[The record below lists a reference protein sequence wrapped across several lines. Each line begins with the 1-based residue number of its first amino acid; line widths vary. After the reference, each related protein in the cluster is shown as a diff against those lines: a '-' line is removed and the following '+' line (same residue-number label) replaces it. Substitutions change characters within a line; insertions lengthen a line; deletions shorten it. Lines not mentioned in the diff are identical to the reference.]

1 MPCSAAQTITEWNN
15 SVMKRILKYLK
26 PYRGKLALATVMV
39 SLSSLCDLL
48 LPTLMSDILNSG
60 IRSGDFL
67 SILRTCIQMLIVASV
82 SLGSI
87 LLGTKTASEV
97 VASFCAD
104 LRADIFRKV
113 NTLSFEEFGNL
124 GTAALVT
131 RAPHDVDTVS
141 WIASMLCGTV
151 ATIPML
157 FVIYISFMTRGTF
170 GGVEYVFSIDSYQT
184 LLDVIYF
191 KVIAKSFR
199 VAVVTTVLCLL
210 VGYPFAYYIAR
221 KPPEVASRLIML
233 IMIPFWTNSLMR
245 LNAWMLLFQANGP
258 VNHALMALGLTA
270 EPIKFIYTDWLVML
284 GLITNMLP
292 FAVLPMYA
300 SIEKLQKSMLE
311 ASADLGAKP
320 SVTFLRV
327 TLPLTFP
334 GIFSAIIL
342 TFIPALGIYTVTD
355 MLGGGKVLYIGNII
369 KNQFGAIRNWPLGA
383 ALSVLLLAIT
393 ALLIFVYM
401 RFAKLEDMEVV

>member
-1 MPCSAAQTITEWNN
+1 ML
-15 SVMKRILKYLK
+15 KREGTR
-26 PYRGKLALATVMV
+26 RGKKRHSRLPLLAQAGPV
-39 SLSSLCDLL
+39 SLW
-48 LPTLMSDILNSG
+48 MIL
-60 IRSGDFL
+60 F
-67 SILRTCIQMLIVASV
+67 V
-82 SLGSI
+82 
-87 LLGTKTASEV
+87 
-97 VASFCAD
+97 
-104 LRADIFRKV
+104 
-113 NTLSFEEFGNL
+113 
-124 GTAALVT
+124 
-131 RAPHDVDTVS
+131 
-141 WIASMLCGTV
+141 
-151 ATIPML
+151 TIPML
-157 FVIYISFMTRGTF
+157 FIIYISFMTRGTF
-170 GGVEYVFSIDSYQT
+170 GGVEYVFSTDSYQT
-184 LLDVIYF
+184 LLDVVYF
-191 KVIAKSFR
+191 KVIAKSFQ
-199 VAVVTTVLCLL
+199 
-210 VGYPFAYYIAR
+210 
-221 KPPEVASRLIML
+221 VASRLIML

-292 FAVLPMYA
+292 FAVLPMYS

-393 ALLIFVYM
+393 ALLIFIYM

>member
-1 MPCSAAQTITEWNN
+1 MSKQPSGTSDLQAIRRKRDMRRKTI
-15 SVMKRILKYLK
+15 
-26 PYRGKLALATVMV
+26 PALAQAGPV
-39 SLSSLCDLL
+39 SIWMILFV
-48 LPTLMSDILNSG
+48 TL
-60 IRSGDFL
+60 
-67 SILRTCIQMLIVASV
+67 
-82 SLGSI
+82 
-87 LLGTKTASEV
+87 
-97 VASFCAD
+97 
-104 LRADIFRKV
+104 
-113 NTLSFEEFGNL
+113 
-124 GTAALVT
+124 
-131 RAPHDVDTVS
+131 
-141 WIASMLCGTV
+141 
-151 ATIPML
+151 PML
-157 FVIYISFMTRGTF
+157 FIIYISFMSRGVF
-170 GGVEYVFSIDSYQT
+170 GDVVYQFSLESYQT
-184 LLDVIYF
+184 LLDATYF
-191 KVIAKSFR
+191 KVILKSLK
-199 VAVVTTVLCLL
+199 AALLTTVLCLGL
-210 VGYPFAYYIAR
+210 GYPFAYYIAR

-292 FAVLPMYA
+292 FAVLPMYS

-393 ALLIFVYM
+393 ALLIFIYM